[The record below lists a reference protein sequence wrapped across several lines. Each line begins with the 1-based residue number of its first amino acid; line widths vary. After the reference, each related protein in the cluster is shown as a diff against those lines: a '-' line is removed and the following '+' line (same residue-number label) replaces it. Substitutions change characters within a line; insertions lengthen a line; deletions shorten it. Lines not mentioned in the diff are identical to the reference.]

1 MTNALELPPEIIIK
15 VGFCIPAIVEEP
27 SPNSRVALRAFR
39 PQTFFAC
46 FLVSRTWYQSL
57 LPILWYAYCGDSMS
71 RIPNNIIAKYSH
83 HFRILRPA
91 LVHPGPLHC
100 TRLTILELDR
110 YETCTYKEHLQ
121 LSQLVRENPWLRTLT
136 RTRATS
142 KSMTL
147 EPDDF
152 VGLKSLEVLTLGGW
166 KLSDRRLFGI
176 LRAVGS
182 KLIVL
187 KLHRIYGLLPCDFS
201 PLPLEQD
208 GPSNINSTMDDGR
221 LTLPF
226 LETLETDI
234 FTGGEGNIGIQDLE
248 ELVAGFPRLETL
260 VTGIS
265 ARAETSGLASVL
277 RDRCPRL
284 RNLRLEAWG
293 VSEDQLAA
301 LVGPV
306 STTGLFSLQLDNVCI
321 GKELTLAI
329 SQHSA
334 TLQHLRLQSAYFPL
348 DLQAVVEMLV
358 ECWQLMSFGI
368 QSMYLFNEDVA
379 EILKSQLWGQRL
391 ERLSLG
397 FQTGVNRGEVMD
409 FFHDR
414 SREDST
420 WRWRH
425 ADWKPIAFRAKNADV
440 RAATRVLLEKAFEIV
455 QEMERLQTFEWD
467 GFPFTRTP
475 L

>member
-1 MTNALELPPEIIIK
+1 MTNSLELPPEIIIK
-15 VGFCIPAIVEEP
+15 IGFCIPALIEEP
-27 SPNSRVALRAFR
+27 SPNTHVALKAFR

-57 LPILWYAYCGDSMS
+57 LPVLWYAYCGDSMS
-71 RIPNNIIAKYSH
+71 RIPNDVIARYSH

-100 TRLTILELDR
+100 THLSVLELDR

-121 LSQLVRENPWLRTLT
+121 LSQLVRENPGLRVLT

-147 EPDDF
+147 ESDDF

-182 KLIVL
+182 KLRIL
-187 KLHRIYGLLPCDFS
+187 RLHRIYGLLPCDLS
-201 PLPLEQD
+201 PQLELD
-208 GPSNINSTMDDGR
+208 GFADINSRIDDGS
-221 LTLPF
+221 LTLPY
-226 LETLETDI
+226 LETIETDI
-234 FTGGEGNIGIQDLE
+234 FNGGPGNLGIHDLE
-248 ELVAGFPRLETL
+248 EFVAGFPRLETL
-260 VTGIS
+260 VTGIPAS
-265 ARAETSGLASVL
+265 SQTSCLASAL
-277 RDRCPRL
+277 RDCCPRL
-284 RNLRLEAWG
+284 RNLRLDAWG

-301 LVGPV
+301 LVGPI
-306 STTGLFSLQLDNVCI
+306 SAIGLSSLQLDNICV
-321 GKELTLAI
+321 GKELTSAI
-329 SQHSA
+329 SQHAA
-334 TLQHLRLQSAYFPL
+334 TLQHLRLQSAYFQL

-358 ECWQLMSFGI
+358 ECWQLKTFGI
-368 QSMYLFNEDVA
+368 QSMYIFNENVA
-379 EILKSQLWGQRL
+379 ETLKSQLWGQRL

-397 FQTGVNRGEVMD
+397 FETGVNRGEVMD
-409 FFHDR
+409 FFHSK

-420 WRWRH
+420 WTWRH
-425 ADWKPIAFRAKNADV
+425 ADWKLIAFRAKNADV

-455 QEMERLQTFEWD
+455 REMGCLHTFEWD
-467 GFPFTRTP
+467 GFPFTRT
-475 L
+475 LV

>member
-166 KLSDRRLFGI
+166 KL
-176 LRAVGS
+176 
-182 KLIVL
+182 
-187 KLHRIYGLLPCDFS
+187 
-201 PLPLEQD
+201 
-208 GPSNINSTMDDGR
+208 
-221 LTLPF
+221 
-226 LETLETDI
+226 
-234 FTGGEGNIGIQDLE
+234 
-248 ELVAGFPRLETL
+248 
-260 VTGIS
+260 
-265 ARAETSGLASVL
+265 GLASVL